1 MTQVTTNKMGR
12 VQRKKERSQA
22 AIVESAQEQ
31 FLRLGYAGTTLESIA
46 SGADVGV
53 GTIYSYFGGKEDLFM
68 AVIER
73 GLDLLEEYQAQAF
86 APGLPPRRQM
96 VLLGETYLRFASEHP
111 RYFRLLAGV
120 EHRTDINVKDERTMQ
135 SKARLDA
142 RVDALIGRNAGVIRS
157 ILSEGDARGLD
168 ADGIA
173 RFLWGAWNGVIVLY
187 LQDGAE
193 RFDSAAAKVT
203 LEQGR
208 RLLIA
213 GMQAILQDGA
223 CGEW

>member
-1 MTQVTTNKMGR
+1 MTQVTHGAGR
-12 VQRKKERSQA
+12 MQRKKERALA

-31 FLRLGYAGTTLESIA
+31 FLRLGYVGTTLEAIA

-73 GLDLLEEYQAQAF
+73 GLDLLEQYQAQVF
-86 APGLPPRRQM
+86 QPGMSPRQQL
-96 VLLGETYLRFASEHP
+96 VLLGESYLRFASEQP
-111 RYFRLLAGV
+111 RYFRLLARV
-120 EHRTDINVKDERTMQ
+120 EQRTDINARDERTTTRKTQ
-135 SKARLDA
+135 LDA
-142 RVDALIGRNAGVIRS
+142 HVASLIGRIATIVES
-157 ILSEGDARGLD
+157 LLSEGDAQALD
-168 ADGIA
+168 ANSIA

-193 RFDSAAAKVT
+193 RFDSVGARMT

-208 RLLIA
+208 KLLIA
-213 GMQAILQDGA
+213 GIQAILQDGA
-223 CGEW
+223 RGEW